1 MEGGLWWSS
10 ELRGSDWDGS
20 SFQRLAGGSGPL
32 RRQQNYPLIIHPVR
46 FSASLLK
53 KGLKKLRWTGKIFG
67 FYNNILLIRILTKI
81 NYKVEYILWKFN
93 IGTSR
98 TSKNNCIF
106 FDIWSNL
113 NNFITGLSLKK
124 KQQWNVACSSSL
136 SFKKTS
142 DEFVRQVY
150 QGLFHTQD
158 VVFWIAVVVRTW
170 NLLKGKKRKLFYF
183 W

>member
-1 MEGGLWWSS
+1 MVIFTS
-10 ELRGSDWDGS
+10 ELTGSDWDGS

-32 RRQQNYPLIIHPVR
+32 RRQQNNPLIIHPVR

-124 KQQWNVACSSSL
+124 INNEMWHAALVFLSKKPQTSL
-136 SFKKTS
+136 SVKSTRDFFIHKT
-142 DEFVRQVY
+142 
-150 QGLFHTQD
+150 LF
-158 VVFWIAVVVRTW
+158 FELR
-170 NLLKGKKRKLFYF
+170 
-183 W
+183 

>member
-1 MEGGLWWSS
+1 MVEGGLWWFTLNSQDQT
-10 ELRGSDWDGS
+10 EMEAPFKDLLEAAA
-20 SFQRLAGGSGPL
+20 FEETT
-32 RRQQNYPLIIHPVR
+32 NNPLIIHPVR
-46 FSASLLK
+46 FSASFK

-124 KQQWNVACSSSL
+124 KKNEMWHAALSL
-136 SFKKTS
+136 SFKKTQTS
-142 DEFVRQVY
+142 LSVKSTRDF
-150 QGLFHTQD
+150 FHTQEC
-158 VVFWIAVVVRTW
+158 
-170 NLLKGKKRKLFYF
+170 LFF
-183 W
+183 ELR

>member
-1 MEGGLWWSS
+1 M
-10 ELRGSDWDGS
+10 
-20 SFQRLAGGSGPL
+20 
-32 RRQQNYPLIIHPVR
+32 
-46 FSASLLK
+46 
-53 KGLKKLRWTGKIFG
+53 
-67 FYNNILLIRILTKI
+67 LIRILIKI

-124 KQQWNVACSSSL
+124 QWNVACSTIL

-142 DEFVRQVY
+142 DEFVHQVY

-158 VVFWIAVVVRTW
+158 VVFWIAVVVSTW
-170 NLLKGKKRKLFYF
+170 YLLKGKKKKTVLFLIIVSVAIFFSNAQVDLLSLSSIYSVEISKQIKIDY
-183 W
+183 